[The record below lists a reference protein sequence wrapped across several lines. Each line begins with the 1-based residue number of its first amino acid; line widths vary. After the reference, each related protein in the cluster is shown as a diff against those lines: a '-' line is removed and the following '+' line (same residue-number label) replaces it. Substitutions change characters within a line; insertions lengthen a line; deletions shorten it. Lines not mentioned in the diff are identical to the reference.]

1 MGQNPKRESLL
12 VQILLL
18 LVIKIIIV
26 NKPVIIIAK
35 IDNKVLNTMYTL

>member
-26 NKPVIIIAK
+26 NKPLIIIAK
-35 IDNKVLNTMYTL
+35 IDKVLNTMYIL